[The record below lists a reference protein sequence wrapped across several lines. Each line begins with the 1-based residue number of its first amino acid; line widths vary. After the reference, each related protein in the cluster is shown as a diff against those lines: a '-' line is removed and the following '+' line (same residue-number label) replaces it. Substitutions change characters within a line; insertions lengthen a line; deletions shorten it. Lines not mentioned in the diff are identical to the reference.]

1 MGFAKGAKVV
11 FIELYLAPKP
21 KPHPYPLLEERE
33 EDGKER
39 EVKIQF

>member
-21 KPHPYPLLEERE
+21 KPHPYPTLYLRRGRKMGKRE
-33 EDGKER
+33 K
-39 EVKIQF
+39 